1 MDDFRLNT
9 IVTVS
14 LDALSSD
21 FSKWITNNR
30 DNYQLLYCNT
40 SEISNSKLFELY
52 EGEIIIFLF
61 KSFNSSSIVTN
72 KRVLSIT
79 QNGDIYEMKL
89 EHIQKVNR
97 PKEYYMEEG
106 VIKKTDL
113 KQYIEIISN
122 DNKLIKLYIDTVETL
137 YFVRIL
143 ICNLFFIATKN
154 EYYYLPS
161 NYRN

>member
-1 MDDFRLNT
+1 MDDLRLNS

-21 FSKWITNNR
+21 FSKWLTNNR
-30 DNYQLLYCNT
+30 DNYQVLYCNT
-40 SEISNSKLFELY
+40 SEISNSELFELY

-61 KSFNSSSIVTN
+61 KSFNSTSIVTN

-89 EHIQKVNR
+89 EHIKKVKK

-106 VIKKTDL
+106 VIKKTDP
-113 KQYIEIISN
+113 KKYIEIISN
-122 DNKLIKLYIDTVETL
+122 NKLINFYVDTIETL
-137 YFVRIL
+137 YFARIL
-143 ICNLFFIATKN
+143 ICNLFSITTTKS
-154 EYYYLPS
+154 YYYLPS